1 MDGDYLRQGTC
12 EKYNEGVMV
21 VDRVVE
27 GFAVETEEQWIFSV
41 KGMLHPRD
49 RVIAY
54 LRYLPDGFGDRRRGE
69 VTYRRVYRFGEQVDL
84 LRSQHPEC
92 LHLDPVLGIE
102 VQSVPRSRIRTVH
115 DPCAFLT
122 RLRRSGPASP
132 VEEDALALAGRL
144 QRASGVPWRDLGV
157 SGSVMLGTQR
167 HDSDLDLLVYGEKSS
182 KALHR
187 ALFDLLREA
196 DGPIRRLD
204 QEELRGLHA
213 AHRPDTPLTF
223 QDFARLQRRK
233 VNEGRYRDRAFFVRF
248 VKQPEEFGERYGERR
263 YRFVGRAT
271 VRATVHDDS
280 DAIFTPCRYRVQ
292 KISVLEGPQ
301 VDDVREIV
309 SFRGRFSD
317 QLRAGEV
324 AEACGSMERVVH
336 NAGVRYHRLVVGGQ
350 AGDWLLALT
359 GD

>member
-1 MDGDYLRQGTC
+1 
-12 EKYNEGVMV
+12 MV

-54 LRYLPDGFGDRRRGE
+54 LRYLPDAVGDRRRGE

-84 LRSQHPEC
+84 LRSRHPEY
-92 LHLDPVLGIE
+92 LHLDPVLGIK
-102 VQSVPRSRIRTVH
+102 VQSVPRSRVHMVH

-122 RLRRSGPASP
+122 RLRRSGPVNP
-132 VEEDALALAGRL
+132 VEKDALALAEQL
-144 QRASGVPWRDLGV
+144 QLASGVPWTDLGV

-182 KALHR
+182 KAVHL
-187 ALFDLLREA
+187 ALVNLLREA
-196 DGPIRRLD
+196 GGPVRRLD
-204 QEELRGLHA
+204 QGELRRLHA

-263 YRFVGRAT
+263 YQFVGRAT

-280 DAIFTPCRYRVQ
+280 DAIFTPCRYGVRR
-292 KISVLEGPQ
+292 ITVLEGPQ

-324 AEACGSMERVVH
+324 AEACGGMERVVDE
-336 NAGVRYHRLVVGGQ
+336 AGIGYHRLVIGGE
-350 AGDWLLALT
+350 AGDWLLALA